1 MLPYQFDDLLQ
12 KIEPFLPRGGLRRP
26 LPSELKLAL
35 TLNFLAHGDSARSK
49 SWEFRIGRSTVY
61 KIVQEFPNCIDAL
74 DGKHIRI
81 KASPNSGSKYFCYK
95 KFFSIVL
102 MAICN
107 HKYRFLW
114 VDIGQF
120 GSISDGVWS
129 ETGLG
134 RCVGQGSFNI
144 PPPCE
149 LPGTNI
155 KINHVLVADEAFP
168 LGMNLLKP
176 YSQKFLANGGEDAD
190 KARVFNYHLSRAR
203 RIIENAFGILAS
215 RWQILLKGC
224 NFYPEN
230 VDHIIKALICLHNF
244 IMDDETQKPACTRLY
259 CPPNFIDR
267 ENENHE
273 IMEGAWRGLGDNST
287 LYKDLV
293 NMKGNSGTNA
303 AKAQRNVFREY
314 FVSEAGCNQVPWQ
327 FQSALRGYCIN
338 I

>member
-1 MLPYQFDDLLQ
+1 MKAKTKLGMGMKRRKKTKRKRLLPVT
-12 KIEPFLPRGGLRRP
+12 KRGGILPILPMLGALGSLIGGAASVARAVSDRKAARRQ
-26 LPSELKLAL
+26 SEGRRLYL
-35 TLNFLAHGDSARSK
+35 TPYKHGGSVRKRKKARAHGDSARSK

-61 KIVQEFPNCIDAL
+61 KIVQEVCEAIWKALQPIVLPQQDLFTWKQSVKDFYEEWQFPNCIDAL

-81 KASPNSGSKYFCYK
+81 KAPPNSGSKYFCYK

-120 GSISDGVWS
+120 GSISDDGVWS
-129 ETGLG
+129 ETELG
-134 RCVGQGSFNI
+134 RCVGQESFNI
-144 PPPCE
+144 PSPCE

-190 KARVFNYHLSRAR
+190 KARVFNYRLSRAR

-215 RWQILLKGC
+215 RWQILL
-224 NFYPEN
+224 
-230 VDHIIKALICLHNF
+230 
-244 IMDDETQKPACTRLY
+244 
-259 CPPNFIDR
+259 
-267 ENENHE
+267 
-273 IMEGAWRGLGDNST
+273 
-287 LYKDLV
+287 
-293 NMKGNSGTNA
+293 
-303 AKAQRNVFREY
+303 
-314 FVSEAGCNQVPWQ
+314 
-327 FQSALRGYCIN
+327 
-338 I
+338 